1 MEINI
6 YSNYKVT
13 IKSAWCY
20 TSDEDSIPPDDIA
33 YRCDMGESDQEM
45 NGGEL
50 IDLIIKKLKDDWIS
64 EFRIK
69 KDKNK
74 LVFEYFN
81 PNNGESSTDEI
92 VIKEIKKVVD

>member
-6 YSNYKVT
+6 YSNYIV
-13 IKSAWCY
+13 KSTGEFSY
-20 TSDEDSIPPDDIA
+20 ISDEDSLGPEDVA
-33 YRCDMGESDQEM
+33 YRTDGYAREDKM

-69 KDKNK
+69 KDKKK

-81 PNNGESSTDEI
+81 PNNGESSTTEI
-92 VIKEIKKVVD
+92 RIEMVKNE